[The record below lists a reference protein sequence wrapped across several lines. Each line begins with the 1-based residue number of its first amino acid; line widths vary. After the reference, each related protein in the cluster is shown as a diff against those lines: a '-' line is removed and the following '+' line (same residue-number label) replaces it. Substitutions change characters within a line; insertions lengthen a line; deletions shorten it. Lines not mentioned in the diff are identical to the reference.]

1 MCWIM
6 RSESSD
12 DADRQFPVVEYLII
26 QSDKQ
31 ASNIFSLSEVPIK
44 FGVQVLEDGLTDRW
58 RY

>member
-1 MCWIM
+1 MCWIV

-12 DADRQFPVVEYLII
+12 DADCQLPVVEYLII

-31 ASNIFSLSEVPIK
+31 ASDIFSLSEVPIK
-44 FGVQVLEDGLTDRW
+44 LGVQVLEDGLTDRW